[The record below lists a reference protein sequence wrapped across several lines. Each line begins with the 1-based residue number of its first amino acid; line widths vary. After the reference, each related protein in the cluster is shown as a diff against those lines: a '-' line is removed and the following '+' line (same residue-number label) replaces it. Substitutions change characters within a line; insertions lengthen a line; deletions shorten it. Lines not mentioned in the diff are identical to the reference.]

1 MEFYDKII
9 LNNDIADAE
18 YTKSKIKEK
27 YSNKLI
33 SELNQHLIDL
43 LANLEKMKE
52 INYNQID
59 SLLVFAITLKIFYD
73 LGMYEYISIYKN
85 KKIIYIYNEK
95 KTNQI
100 IIEENKN
107 NNIKLVQDQN
117 KPNIKEFKNKICI
130 KTEEYIDHIL
140 LMLND
145 IYSLFFNYK
154 NNKINNSRFEV
165 KFCHVYS
172 LNVFYN
178 KNFSHEVSSEI
189 NSDESKKNIFVEEA
203 NSRPELKFSSNFNI
217 LDKLTI
223 DINKNLFDLLA
234 DLITEN
240 NYNKERKNINYF
252 LIFVIIY
259 KILYNMDILGYI
271 YIYIFQSR
279 IQICR
284 EISKNK
290 LGILE
295 DKNNKIKLSEFIRE
309 QNINF
314 NESEKI
320 EIETSKHF
328 NIIKSVIENIF
339 NLFNLIKPKKQ
350 KLVKMFCDSITF
362 SSQNIKYF
370 LKRKKEINQNFKY
383 QLNNNNNIKINEKI
397 NYDEQTY
404 KNKKRESF
412 LRKIDIFE
420 KRVYDSEKNQ

>member
-1 MEFYDKII
+1 
-9 LNNDIADAE
+9 
-18 YTKSKIKEK
+18 
-27 YSNKLI
+27 
-33 SELNQHLIDL
+33 
-43 LANLEKMKE
+43 
-52 INYNQID
+52 
-59 SLLVFAITLKIFYD
+59 
-73 LGMYEYISIYKN
+73 
-85 KKIIYIYNEK
+85 
-95 KTNQI
+95 
-100 IIEENKN
+100 
-107 NNIKLVQDQN
+107 
-117 KPNIKEFKNKICI
+117 
-130 KTEEYIDHIL
+130 
-140 LMLND
+140 MLND

-383 QLNNNNNIKINEKI
+383 QLNNNNIKINEKI

>member
-284 EISKNK
+284 EISKIK

-314 NESEKI
+314 NESE
-320 EIETSKHF
+320 
-328 NIIKSVIENIF
+328 
-339 NLFNLIKPKKQ
+339 
-350 KLVKMFCDSITF
+350 
-362 SSQNIKYF
+362 
-370 LKRKKEINQNFKY
+370 
-383 QLNNNNNIKINEKI
+383 
-397 NYDEQTY
+397 
-404 KNKKRESF
+404 
-412 LRKIDIFE
+412 
-420 KRVYDSEKNQ
+420 